1 MKDSDLQ
8 LERLLRAAAE
18 ARGEQPNEMPFG
30 FDSRVLARWRAGA
43 KPDLVYFGRL
53 LRRVV
58 YLSLAVLLLAGAG
71 VYHELSL
78 PEAAGDSLGG
88 DEYAIA
94 DSAISSVFEP

>member
-1 MKDSDLQ
+1 MKDSDLR

-18 ARGEQPNEMPFG
+18 ARSEWPNEMPFG

-43 KPDLVYFGRL
+43 RHDLVDLARL
-53 LRRVV
+53 LRRAV

-78 PEAAGDSLGG
+78 PEADGDSLGG

-94 DSAISSVFEP
+94 DSAISSLFEP